1 MVSQVKNVASLDCFA
16 TLPGESAANQPAEFP
31 QERFHCLLDLQ
42 PDHLVPER
50 YLRTAAGQ
58 TVPSLQLV
66 VNPLCSFMRKGEVP
80 ARIMD
85 FGLLDNFARQGEM
98 LWVNDRATDALQPFW
113 LGPRCSAAL
122 HNLHPGDSAPRSL
135 SAELR
140 SVLLIAGVLVEQG
153 QDSMFGKAWSDASDR
168 ATVLFQLHG
177 YTPVGRLIHPFHLA
191 ALRRYYRC
199 LIRTGHLRLGDAQ
212 SSRRYIAH
220 NESVA
225 RFFHHHLTPM
235 VARVAGEEVKPSYVY
250 VASYQGGASLEKH
263 TDREQCEFSV
273 SLCLDYSPE
282 PSLQTPWPLQLH
294 TKSGMVTVFQGIGD
308 GLLYRGRELPHSRQP
323 LPNGHTST
331 SIFFHY
337 VRKDFRGPLD

>member
-1 MVSQVKNVASLDCFA
+1 MVSQVKDVASRERVA
-16 TLPGESAANQPAEFP
+16 MLPGESAANPPVEFP

-50 YLRTAAGQ
+50 YLQTGAGQ
-58 TVPSLQLV
+58 TMPGLQLV
-66 VNPLCSFMRKGEVP
+66 VNPFCSFMRKGELP
-80 ARIMD
+80 AKIMD
-85 FGLLDNFARQGEM
+85 SGLLENFAQQGQM
-98 LWVNDRATDALQPFW
+98 AWVNDRATDALHPFW

-122 HNLHPGDSAPRSL
+122 HNLHPGDPVPQSL
-135 SAELR
+135 PAELR
-140 SVLLIAGVLVEQG
+140 SVLLVAGVLVEQG
-153 QDSMFGKAWSDASDR
+153 QDSMFGTAWSDAVDR
-168 ATVLFQLHG
+168 ATVLFQQQG

-199 LIRTGHLRLGDAQ
+199 LIRTGHFRLGDAQ
-212 SSRRYIAH
+212 SPRRYIAH

-235 VARVAGEEVKPSYVY
+235 VARVAGEALKPSYVY
-250 VASYQGGASLEKH
+250 VVSYQGGASLEKH

-282 PSLQTPWPLQLH
+282 PRLQTPWPLQLQ

-323 LPNGHTST
+323 LPKGQTST

-337 VRKDFRGPLD
+337 VCKDFCGPLD